1 MTSGTRAPSV
11 PAGRMHARAS
21 SSLPERLAESL
32 NAYMPLG
39 PADER
44 IETPEYVVWLGS
56 DKHHPAFTVVQRL
69 QISPDRVDHVV
80 AEIRAL
86 LASRGRAASTWEVGP
101 SATPSNLAERLA
113 ALGFVPFEEPFA
125 TGMLLRRPL
134 EATATEVVA
143 RRAETV
149 DEYVL
154 AYQILNRVFG
164 ERTETADERAARA
177 ARDHARHAAGAG
189 SVHLGFLDGAAVA
202 AASSMFVDGAV
213 VLAGGATLTEARGKG
228 AYRALVRS
236 RYEEAVLRGTPTLV
250 IQAGQMSRPILE
262 KVGFEAVAR
271 VDIFVPPG

>member
-1 MTSGTRAPSV
+1 MLQHQSAP
-11 PAGRMHARAS
+11 

-39 PADER
+39 PTDER

-69 QISPDRVDHVV
+69 QIAPDRVDAVV

-86 LASRGRAASTWEVGP
+86 LADRGRAASTWEVGP
-101 SATPSNLAERLA
+101 SATPANLVERLH
-113 ALGFVPFEEPFA
+113 ALGFMPFEEPFA

-134 EATATEVVA
+134 DAMATEVVA

-164 ERTETADERAARA
+164 ERTETADEREARA

-189 SVHLGFLDGAAVA
+189 SVHLGFLDGSAVA

-213 VLAGGATLTEARGKG
+213 VLAGGATLPDARGKG

-236 RYEEAVLRGTPTLV
+236 RYEEAVARGTPTLV

-271 VDIFVPPG
+271 IDILVPPEGWTDGDSSPA

>member
-1 MTSGTRAPSV
+1 MHPPVPQGT
-11 PAGRMHARAS
+11 
-21 SSLPERLAESL
+21 LRLAESL
-32 NAYMPLG
+32 NTFMPLG

-56 DKHHPAFTVVQRL
+56 DKLHPAFTVVQRL
-69 QISPDRVDHVV
+69 QIAPDRVDAVV

-86 LASRGRAASTWEVGP
+86 LAARGRAASTWEIGP
-101 SATPSNLAERLA
+101 SATPCDLVARLG
-113 ALGFVPFEEPFA
+113 ALGFAPFEEPFA
-125 TGMLLRRPL
+125 TGMVLRRAL
-134 EATATEVVA
+134 DATSAPGAPQVEA

-164 ERTETADERAARA
+164 ERTETADEREARA

-213 VLAGGATLTEARGKG
+213 VLSGGATLPDARGKG

-236 RYEEAVLRGTPTLV
+236 RYEEAALRGTPTLV
-250 IQAGQMSRPILE
+250 IQAGNMSRPILE
-262 KVGFEAVAR
+262 RIGFEAVAR
-271 VDIFVPPG
+271 IDILVPP